1 MFIVNVHE
9 HLTFSHLFI
18 AFLYSLCNI
27 YYLPFSSEW
36 SKLATSSQIKT
47 IFPLKIIHS
56 DSEEPF
62 KYQLDILRS
71 SHIFMLISLNTPKK
85 KKTQLPTQHLTKN
98 NLSFLFQH
106 QPTNHQQP
114 LAPVA
119 PPNKCCTMSPLDSSH
134 VLKAPRLRLGS
145 PGAGST
151 MSSRL
156 R

>member
-85 KKTQLPTQHLTKN
+85 KKNTTAHSTSDQEQLVLLVPTPT
-98 NLSFLFQH
+98 H
-106 QPTNHQQP
+106 QPPAT
-114 LAPVA
+114 ACS
-119 PPNKCCTMSPLDSSH
+119 CCSPKQMLHH
-134 VLKAPRLRLGS
+134 VTTG
-145 PGAGST
+145 
-151 MSSRL
+151 
-156 R
+156 